1 MSTTRDHTS
10 SRIPLSVKN
19 GSTQDTLA
27 RDAAALLARK
37 PTSQQPLRGS
47 VATGAASFAR
57 PRATASRLPSFVSRS
72 HLGLDR
78 SNQEN
83 APLVLATATP
93 KKRAIP
99 IDESHARNVVVD
111 SPSKRSRSSKTGTDS
126 SNTEQSVG
134 ATLASDL
141 NGIRVNDPLRIPP
154 STQVAPSAARPRRP
168 HQAPIPSTTTATAVR
183 TNRIVR
189 EPTEE
194 LAPEA
199 RRRQSDQE
207 IWRQKF
213 LRAFPSFIFHFDSV
227 DAATAKKYTT
237 LIQKL
242 DGHVDQFFS
251 RKVTHVITTRRVP
264 DGPAPEGA
272 GPSAAPSMAEKT
284 GAHKL
289 FRPSFLSART
299 SATKAGGGVAR
310 SRPIPLYSERNPLQ
324 DPLQERPKRQ
334 YSPNDLL
341 VKAQGFG
348 IKVWHVDKLQTVLMR
363 LLKLSPR
370 DLEQPTK
377 QDLSQMLE
385 KEKVLGTSERDPA
398 TARSS
403 FHYFEKSAFYVL
415 VEDATLE
422 YRPIMCTEFEY
433 TRENRAQRIPP
444 PWPVV
449 YGQTPGRCPFTYYPP
464 KRTPPKEEEDGESQS
479 LPRPSAQQSLRRAVS
494 LNNMVR
500 SNLGPAFRPQVAAMD
515 THNQR
520 QQDYPMASGNSVWI
534 TSKIASATSNIFTDQ
549 HNGATVGLPQNR
561 RVAELNRRMHM
572 SNASN
577 RPARA
582 LNASPA
588 SVLAGS
594 TASGLGI
601 RRESGSPI
609 VGSPATQPG
618 APEQGATV
626 RRMLGLEDKA
636 PRAGAGTG
644 VGLQRSM
651 SVNAVNKPPSAKKAG
666 YCENCRV
673 KYEDFTEHIYDR
685 KHRKFATTESNF
697 VDIDALIM
705 RVQRPLRA
713 VSEDEM
719 SARFFDLDAIPS
731 SQPEENVAYTESE
744 EESVSAGS
752 PEEADGEFGMDAA
765 DEREGSHEEQAS
777 TAAYEAIAAGLE
789 S

>member
-1 MSTTRDHTS
+1 MSNTRDHTT

-19 GSTQDTLA
+19 VSTQDALS
-27 RDAAALLARK
+27 RDVALLRK
-37 PTSQQPLRGS
+37 PTSQQPLRGTL
-47 VATGAASFAR
+47 ATAAPSFAR

-83 APLVLATATP
+83 TPLVPAAATP

-99 IDESHARNVVVD
+99 IDESHARNIVVD

-126 SNTEQSVG
+126 SNAEQSVS
-134 ATLASDL
+134 AALANDL
-141 NGIRVNDPLRIPP
+141 NGIRVNESRRLPP
-154 STQVAPSAARPRRP
+154 STQIGPPAARSRRP
-168 HQAPIPSTTTATAVR
+168 QQAPIVPSVTAATSVR
-183 TNRIVR
+183 TNRTIR

-194 LAPEA
+194 FAPEA
-199 RRRQSDQE
+199 RRRQSEQE

-213 LRAFPSFIFHFDSV
+213 LRAFPNFIFHFDSV
-227 DAATAKKYTT
+227 DDSTARKYTN

-242 DGHVDQFFS
+242 GGHVDQFFS

-264 DGPAPEGA
+264 DGPAPEETGA
-272 GPSAAPSMAEKT
+272 TAAPSMTERSS
-284 GAHKL
+284 AHKL
-289 FRPSFLSART
+289 FRPSFLAART
-299 SATKAGGGVAR
+299 SSTKTSGSAAR
-310 SRPIPLYSERNPLQ
+310 TRPIPLYSERNPLH
-324 DPLQERPKRQ
+324 ERPTRQ

-348 IKVWHVDKLQTVLMR
+348 IKVWQFEKLQTVLMR
-363 LLKLSPR
+363 LMQLSPR
-370 DLEQPTK
+370 DLEAPIK

-385 KEKVLGTSERDPA
+385 KEKVFGTSERDPA
-398 TARSS
+398 TARPT
-403 FHYFEKSAFYVL
+403 FHYFEKSACYVL

-422 YRPIMCTEFEY
+422 YRPIMCTEFKY
-433 TRENRAQRIPP
+433 TREDRVQCLPP

-464 KRTPPKEEEDGESQS
+464 KRSTPKEEDGETQS
-479 LPRPSAQQSLRRAVS
+479 AARPCAQQSLRRAVS

-500 SNLGPAFRPQVAAMD
+500 SNHGPAFRPQIAPIR
-515 THNQR
+515 TNEQR
-520 QQDYPMASGNSVWI
+520 QQECPMASGNSVSI
-534 TSKIASATSNIFTDQ
+534 TSNIASTTSNIFTDQ
-549 HNGATVGLPQNR
+549 QNGATVGLPQNR

-588 SVLAGS
+588 SMLAGS

-601 RRESGSPI
+601 RREGGSP
-609 VGSPATQPG
+609 VGGSPAVPRG
-618 APEQGATV
+618 ANEQGATV
-626 RRMLGLEDKA
+626 RRMLGLEGKE
-636 PRAGAGTG
+636 GTG
-644 VGLQRSM
+644 VVGGGLQRSM
-651 SVNAVNKPPSAKKAG
+651 SASAVSRPPSAKKPG

-685 KHRKFATTESNF
+685 KHRKFATTESHF

-705 RVQRPLRA
+705 RVQRPIRA
-713 VSEDEM
+713 MSEDEM
-719 SARFFDLDAIPS
+719 ASRFFGHDAIPS
-731 SQPEENVAYTESE
+731 SQPEENVPYTESE
-744 EESVSAGS
+744 GESVSAGS
-752 PEEADGEFGMDAA
+752 PEGEDAELGMTLAD
-765 DEREGSHEEQAS
+765 SHEEQAF
-777 TAAYEAIAAGLE
+777 AASHEAIAAP
-789 S
+789 